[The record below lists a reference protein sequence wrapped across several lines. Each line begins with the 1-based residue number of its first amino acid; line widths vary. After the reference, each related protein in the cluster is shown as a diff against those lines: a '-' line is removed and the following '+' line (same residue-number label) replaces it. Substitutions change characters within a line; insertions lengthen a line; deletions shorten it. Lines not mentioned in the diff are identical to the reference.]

1 MQSCEALDRLDRH
14 ALVLAIW
21 LPAGFLA
28 LAVLAHGFR
37 SEGAIW
43 VLAGFVPILLGFAAH
58 LVVNAVLGTDFTER
72 EIALALTIAVAAI
85 IALIAASLFDPGFA
99 ERFFLPSAG
108 GLAGLAAFII
118 GYLVI
123 RHGPRRAFEA
133 FDIIRD
139 NNPRRASRLPHRGGR
154 R

>member
-1 MQSCEALDRLDRH
+1 MRSREALDRLDRH

-37 SEGAIW
+37 SAGPIW
-43 VLAGFVPILLGFAAH
+43 VLAGFVPILFGFAAH

-72 EIALALTIAVAAI
+72 EAALGLTVVVAAI
-85 IALIAASLFDPGFA
+85 VALFAASLFDPGFA
-99 ERFFLPSAG
+99 ERYFLPSAG
-108 GLAGLAAFII
+108 GLAGLAAAIV

-123 RHGPRRAFEA
+123 RHGPRRAFET

-139 NNPRRASRLPHRGGR
+139 NNPRRASRLPHRGGHR
-154 R
+154 